1 MQQRARALSRAAAAA
16 LGLLATCAIAAD
28 GWDALAQPGA
38 IVLFRHATAPGAGDP
53 PAFRLGDCSTQ
64 RNLSEQGRAQ
74 ARAIGEQFRRRGIAV
89 GAVLS
94 SQWCRTRETARL
106 AFGDRVREEPSFNSS
121 FGQAPQQREAQTD
134 AARRLLRQWQGPG
147 VLVVVTHQ
155 VNITALAGHAPSS
168 GEGVVVQ
175 PTAEGPLRV
184 VGTVRP

>member
-1 MQQRARALSRAAAAA
+1 MHDSMTVLSRGIAAA
-16 LGLLATCAIAAD
+16 LGLLAACAFAAD
-28 GWDALAQPGA
+28 GWEALAQPGA
-38 IVLFRHATAPGAGDP
+38 IVLFRHATAPGVGDP

-64 RNLSEQGRAQ
+64 RNLSEQGRAE

-106 AFGDRVREEPSFNSS
+106 AFGDRVREEPSFNSF
-121 FGQAPQQREAQTD
+121 FGQAPQQRAVQTD
-134 AARRLLRQWQGPG
+134 AARRLLRQWEGPG

-155 VNITALAGHAPSS
+155 VNITALAGHGPSS

-175 PTAEGPLRV
+175 PTAEGPFRV
-184 VGTVRP
+184 IGTVRP

>member
-1 MQQRARALSRAAAAA
+1 MTALSRSAAAA
-16 LGLLATCAIAAD
+16 LGLLAGCAFAAE

-38 IVLFRHATAPGAGDP
+38 IVLFRHATAPGVGDP
-53 PAFRLGDCSTQ
+53 PVFRLGDCSTQ
-64 RNLSEQGRAQ
+64 RNLSEQGRAE

-106 AFGDRVREEPSFNSS
+106 AFGDRVQEEPAFNSF
-121 FGQAPQQREAQTD
+121 FGQQPRQREAQTEQ
-134 AARRLLRQWQGPG
+134 ARSLLRQWKGPG
-147 VLVVVTHQ
+147 VLVVITHQ
-155 VNITALAGHAPSS
+155 VNITALTGHGASS

-184 VGTVRP
+184 IGTVQP